1 MGNDPH
7 SYFVIFLKTSKRK
20 VKNPMTKRTE
30 RILIILK
37 LIFSVAFLVAAIL
50 IKNVDILKPLTIV
63 FALLVTVYSMLD
75 IYRGGDHA

>member
-1 MGNDPH
+1 
-7 SYFVIFLKTSKRK
+7 
-20 VKNPMTKRTE
+20 MTKRTE